1 MTATDF
7 TDTVE
12 ISKITQRLISGFEGA
27 INSRSHILVANRAL
41 SQVRPATKLSEL
53 TSGIDQFNHLKT
65 VREELK
71 GDATDLS
78 LKLTQLLH
86 RLLNKNRLN
95 VLYTGEQGRVATV
108 KETLREAFLNCPMNL
123 WAKRLFTSQALNKM
137 RLILRPKM

>member
-1 MTATDF
+1 M
-7 TDTVE
+7 
-12 ISKITQRLISGFEGA
+12 
-27 INSRSHILVANRAL
+27 
-41 SQVRPATKLSEL
+41 RPATKLSEL

-108 KETLREAFLNCPMNL
+108 KETLREAFFELSDEPLGEAIVYQPGIKQNEGLYYGPRCEL
-123 WAKRLFTSQALNKM
+123 CGRWGRCEEYFSFYWG
-137 RLILRPKM
+137 I